1 MYTELADCLHKDSD
15 AVKLKRNHKCFNQ
28 CLMQM
33 GVARAKIAYVVVWTT
48 HGMVK
53 DNSTFDKGPWE
64 SMKRNFEMFHIDFY
78 LNLFNS
84 E

>member
-1 MYTELADCLHKDSD
+1 MLCLRCDRACIGTKYTYSKMYTELVDCLHKDSD

-48 HGMVK
+48 HRMVK
-53 DNSTFDKGPWE
+53 DNSTFDKGP
-64 SMKRNFEMFHIDFY
+64 
-78 LNLFNS
+78 
-84 E
+84 